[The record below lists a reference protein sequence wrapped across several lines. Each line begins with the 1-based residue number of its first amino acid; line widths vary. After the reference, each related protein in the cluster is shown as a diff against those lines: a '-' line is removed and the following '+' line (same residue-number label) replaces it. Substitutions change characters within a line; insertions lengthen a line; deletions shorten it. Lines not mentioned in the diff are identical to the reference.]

1 MIRAL
6 AWTALLGVA
15 AASGGPADQNAA
27 ILESARREALSY
39 ARHLPNF
46 ICTEVVRRAGDWKG
60 KDEWVPMDT
69 VTLLVTYH
77 DLKET
82 YQILGRDGKPTK
94 RKLET
99 LAGAFSQGE
108 FGSTLRMIFDPE
120 SKTEFHWE
128 RWDLSGIR
136 GLAVFGYRVSAVNS
150 HYGLVALT
158 QETITGFHGEIAV
171 DPESGRTMRWTAVAE
186 PPAHFPIASSETSME
201 YGVVDI
207 GGSEYLLPV
216 RAESLSMERA
226 LDPDELLRLRP
237 SQREAAAHAV
247 RYRNQIEFRA
257 YRKFSADARIT
268 F

>member
-1 MIRAL
+1 MRRAL
-6 AWTALLGVA
+6 AWTALLGVGVT
-15 AASGGPADQNAA
+15 SGQTDQNAA
-27 ILESARREALSY
+27 ILEKARRVGLTY
-39 ARHLPNF
+39 ARHLPDF
-46 ICTEVVRRAGDWKG
+46 ICTEVARRAGEWKG
-60 KDEWVPMDT
+60 KDEWVPMNT
-69 VTLLVTYH
+69 VTLQLTYH
-77 DLKET
+77 NLKET

-94 RKLET
+94 RRLDT

-128 RWDLSGIR
+128 HWDLSGVR

-158 QETITGFHGEIAV
+158 HEAIVGFHGEIAI
-171 DPESGRTMRWTAVAE
+171 DPESGRTMRWTALAE

-201 YGVVDI
+201 YGMVDI
-207 GGSEYLLPV
+207 GGTEYLLPV
-216 RAESLSMERA
+216 RAQSLSMERA
-226 LDPDELLRLRP
+226 LEPDELLRLP
-237 SQREAAAHAV
+237 PHQQDAAAHPV
-247 RYRNQIEFRA
+247 RYRNEIEFRS

>member
-1 MIRAL
+1 MIRTL
-6 AWTALLGVA
+6 AGTLLLAVA
-15 AASGGPADQNAA
+15 AGGQPDQNGAL
-27 ILESARREALSY
+27 LESARRVALNY
-39 ARHLPNF
+39 ARHLPDF
-46 ICTEVVRRAGDWKG
+46 ICTEVVRRAGEWKG

-69 VTLLVTYH
+69 VTLQLTYH
-77 DLKET
+77 NLKET

-94 RKLET
+94 RRLDT

-158 QETITGFHGEIAV
+158 KEAIVGFHGEV
-171 DPESGRTMRWTAVAE
+171 VVEPESGRTMRWTVAAE
-186 PPAHFPIASSETSME
+186 PPANFPIAASETSME
-201 YGVVDI
+201 YGMVEI
-207 GGSEYLLPV
+207 NGAEHLLPLH
-216 RAESLSMERA
+216 AQSLSTERA
-226 LDPDELLRLRP
+226 LDPDAVRRLP
-237 SQREAAAHAV
+237 PHQQDAAAHPV
-247 RYRNQIEFRA
+247 RYRNVIEFRA